1 MASIE
6 FSKLRLTTG
15 LSMKL
20 EVEGGDSKRHNVNLI
35 GYIPGRTVLITT
47 PLLGEHRP
55 LLMRK
60 DQGVIVRFFSNKSAC
75 AFRTQVAH
83 ICTTPAYYLHLAWP
97 DRVEAGEIRKAE
109 RVLANMQVTIV
120 NQTSNTGDRGTGA
133 IVDLSTTGARLET
146 LQALGKPGDV
156 LLLTSKV
163 SVGHVTRVIS
173 IEAQIRAVLDRRELA
188 NSAAAYGIEF
198 KYVSDIDFL
207 ALQAFVN
214 AQMARGAER

>member
-20 EVEGGDSKRHNVNLI
+20 EVEGGDSKRHNINLI
-35 GYIPGRTVLITT
+35 GYIPGRTVLVTT

-55 LLMRK
+55 LLLRK
-60 DQGVIVRFFSNKSAC
+60 DQGVIVRFFSNKSA
-75 AFRTQVAH
+75 AH

-120 NQTSNTGDRGTGA
+120 NQTSTTGERGTGA

-146 LQALGKPGDV
+146 LQALGKPGDI

-163 SVGHVTRVIS
+163 TVGHVTRVIS
-173 IEAQIRAVLDRRELA
+173 IESQIRAVLDRRELA

>member
-1 MASIE
+1 MASID
-6 FSKLRLTTG
+6 FSKIRLTTG

-55 LLMRK
+55 LLLRK
-60 DQGVIVRFFSNKSAC
+60 EQGVIVRFFSNKSAC

-83 ICTTPAYYLHLAWP
+83 ICTTPAYYLHLTWP

-109 RVLANMQVTIV
+109 RVLANLQVTIV
-120 NQTSNTGDRGTGA
+120 NQSSTTGERGTGA

-146 LQALGKPGDV
+146 LQALGKPGDI
-156 LLLTSKV
+156 LLMTSKV

-173 IEAQIRAVLDRRELA
+173 IEAVIRAVLDRKELS